1 MSKMMKFGAAFSVSL
16 AMLVGISPAAEADE
30 KATPDDLAVLVEA
43 VEPDHGTEMILEEAQ
58 SIDSEAF
65 VAEGDVAQ
73 VEVPVNPLAGVS
85 VSDEKVSISIS
96 LPQNAEF
103 SEGVPTDDG
112 AVVFESTD
120 SQTEGV
126 VVEALDD
133 GSVQLQ
139 TVLGGPAADH
149 DLEYQL
155 EVPGDARVELSK
167 NGAVL
172 VFGADGLLL
181 GGLATPWAVDA
192 AGADV
197 ETYFSVEGAKVT
209 QHVITGEST
218 AYPVTTDP
226 WLGIALIS
234 SVTRKY
240 DYANGGSR
248 FYVYPTWWGRGGAG
262 AAARW
267 SAWSEARSKGVWN
280 YSTLKNQFYCH
291 YDIRPITT
299 FKSSWNLENW
309 RSDKGYWGF
318 MAAKCN

>member
-1 MSKMMKFGAAFSVSL
+1 MSRMMKLAALSVGV
-16 AMLVGISPAAEADE
+16 AILVGVSPAVEADE
-30 KATPDDLAVLVEA
+30 GAGPDDLAVLVEA
-43 VEPDHGTEMILEEAQ
+43 VEPDHGTEMILVEAQ
-58 SIDSEAF
+58 SLGSEAF

-73 VEVPVNPLAGVS
+73 VEVPVDPLSAVS
-85 VSDEKVSISIS
+85 VSDQDAGISIS
-96 LPQNAEF
+96 LPKNAAF

-112 AVVFESTD
+112 TVVFESAD
-120 SQTEGV
+120 GRTEGV

-139 TVLGGPAADH
+139 TVLGGPEADH
-149 DLEYQL
+149 DLEYHL
-155 EVPGDARVELSK
+155 GVPAEARVELSE
-167 NGAVL
+167 NGTVL
-172 VFGADGLLL
+172 VFGADDSLL

-192 AGADV
+192 TGADV
-197 ETYFSVEGAKVT
+197 KTYFSLEGAKVT
-209 QHVITGEST
+209 QHVITGDST

-240 DYANGGSR
+240 DSVNGGSR

-267 SAWSEARSKGVWN
+267 SAWSEARSKGVWDN
-280 YSTLKNQFYCH
+280 SSLRNQFYCH
-291 YDIRPITT
+291 YDTRPVTT

-318 MAAKCN
+318 MAALCN